1 MYYPSEAHYQWIIKM
16 RGLLFGLFLLGLF
29 LVGCQEQTLTTTKVQ
44 IQPSTPQS
52 KLEWVARR
60 LQHVFEMGTPSRL
73 AGIRVEHILSY
84 QLNEPSEP
92 SADYHATVLIQTKTE
107 NTIQSA
113 SRSTPVERE
122 GAGGQGAE
130 VQGAEVQATSTVGQ
144 NFHGGK
150 RMIDGDPHIIQ
161 EKQSFELVYRNEQWQ
176 LVAELDTNPERL
188 WFQYALQQ

>member
-1 MYYPSEAHYQWIIKM
+1 MYYPGEAHYQWIVKM
-16 RGLLFGLFLLGLF
+16 RGLLFGLFLL
-29 LVGCQEQTLTTTKVQ
+29 GCQEQTLTTTKVQ

-84 QLNEPSEP
+84 QLKEPSEP
-92 SADYHATVLIQTKTE
+92 FADYHATVLIQTKTE

-122 GAGGQGAE
+122 GDE
-130 VQGAEVQATSTVGQ
+130 VQGDEVQATSTVGQ

-161 EKQSFELVYRNEQWQ
+161 
-176 LVAELDTNPERL
+176 
-188 WFQYALQQ
+188 

>member
-1 MYYPSEAHYQWIIKM
+1 MYYPGEAHYQWIVKM
-16 RGLLFGLFLLGLF
+16 RGLLFGLFLL
-29 LVGCQEQTLTTTKVQ
+29 GCQEQTLTTTKVQ

-107 NTIQSA
+107 NMIQSA
-113 SRSTPVERE
+113 SLSTPVERE
-122 GAGGQGAE
+122 GASGQGASG
-130 VQGAEVQATSTVGQ
+130 QGVSRHGAGGQATSTVGQ

-150 RMIDGDPHIIQ
+150 RTIGGDPHIIQ